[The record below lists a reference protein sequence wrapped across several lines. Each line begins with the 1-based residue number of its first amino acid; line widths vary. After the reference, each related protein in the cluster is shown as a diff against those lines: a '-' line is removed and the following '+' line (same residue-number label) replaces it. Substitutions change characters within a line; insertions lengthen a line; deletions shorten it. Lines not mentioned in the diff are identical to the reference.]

1 MKNRILGL
9 CLVAMA
15 ALNTHPLAAAQDAH
29 QDPASD
35 SEHAAQQPSPDQH
48 QPGADQHD
56 EHEGESGHVE
66 REGEGGHT
74 AHEGEDTREEE
85 NSVQLTESQR
95 RGAGIVV
102 EAMSYQAVADEIE
115 APGEIRLNTYSTSRI
130 SPRIEAQVI
139 ERHARLADVVEK
151 GKPMVT
157 LSSVS
162 MGEAQG
168 ALLVAANELQRVK
181 KLGKK
186 VVSDRRFVEAQIAF
200 QQARAKLLA
209 YGLTPRQADQL
220 ASGGKISLADGRFTL
235 LAPQAGT
242 VIRDDFIDGQMI
254 NPGDPLFEITDESTL
269 WVEARVSPQS
279 VSAIR
284 VGASAR
290 IRADGTWTDGKVIQ
304 IHPALDEITRTQAVR
319 LAVPNRERKLH
330 PGQFVMVSMQS
341 AESGEKA
348 MTLPIDAVLRSPD
361 GDWQVYVEKR
371 PDEFEPKEVTLI
383 RQQSGMAV
391 IGGLEPGSRVVT
403 RGAFFVHSELAKAG
417 FAVHNH

>member
-9 CLVAMA
+9 CLVALA

-29 QDPASD
+29 QDPAAE
-35 SEHAAQQPSPDQH
+35 SEHAAQQPNPDQH
-48 QPGADQHD
+48 QPGADQHG
-56 EHEGESGHVE
+56 EHEGESGQVE
-66 REGEGGHT
+66 REGED
-74 AHEGEDTREEE
+74 AREEE

-102 EAMSYQAVADEIE
+102 EALSYQAVADEIE

-139 ERHARLADVVEK
+139 ERHARLADVVAK

-279 VSAIR
+279 VFAIT

-330 PGQFVMVSMQS
+330 PGQFVMVSIQS
-341 AESGEKA
+341 AESDEKA

-361 GDWQVYVEKR
+361 GDWQVYVEER

-391 IGGLEPGSRVVT
+391 IVGLEPGSRVVT
-403 RGAFFVHSELAKAG
+403 RGAFFVQSELAKAG